1 VTRSERTPARGRSS
15 LLTAGLLVLAG
26 CAHKVFTEA
35 DEGEIK
41 ELSRGAEFSLSL
53 PLVGST
59 PWPDPVIQ
67 GAFIRVLGR
76 SVDPRKGREVI
87 TFKVEGAGEADL
99 RIPSFR
105 SSPDSPE
112 REFVLYV
119 RIRGASD
126 GAETKYPPAHPKS
139 QNR

>member
-1 VTRSERTPARGRSS
+1 MA
-15 LLTAGLLVLAG
+15 AGLMILAG

-35 DEGEIK
+35 DEGEIR

-53 PLVGST
+53 PMVDST

-76 SVDPRKGREVI
+76 SIDAKKGREVI
-87 TFKVEGAGEADL
+87 TFMVEGAGEADL
-99 RIPSFR
+99 RIPGYRQSQ
-105 SSPDSPE
+105 DSPE

-119 RIRGASD
+119 RIKGPPD
-126 GAETKYPPAHPKS
+126 GTEGKFPSAHPKP
-139 QNR
+139 QKY